1 MNVAAM
7 SMSGEC
13 PNWPTP
19 WSRPPPRRPRSA
31 ARCCCP
37 GRWRRS
43 SYTRWR
49 MPARV
54 RTIVTF
60 LLSFSF
66 YYPGQDWEHFI
77 LGLGRKLPQSDDIRI
92 RQGDLDR
99 LERTF
104 AGNRMKIMNC
114 ALVDFERNCQK
125 YEVNIN
131 IAQHVVE
138 VLKDK
143 DILFPP
149 YSR

>member
-1 MNVAAM
+1 
-7 SMSGEC
+7 
-13 PNWPTP
+13 
-19 WSRPPPRRPRSA
+19 
-31 ARCCCP
+31 
-37 GRWRRS
+37 
-43 SYTRWR
+43 

-54 RTIVTF
+54 RTVVTF
-60 LLSFSF
+60 LLLSFSF

-77 LGLGRKLPQSDDIRI
+77 LGLGRKLPQADDIRI

>member
-1 MNVAAM
+1 
-7 SMSGEC
+7 
-13 PNWPTP
+13 
-19 WSRPPPRRPRSA
+19 
-31 ARCCCP
+31 
-37 GRWRRS
+37 
-43 SYTRWR
+43 

-54 RTIVTF
+54 RTIETF

-77 LGLGRKLPQSDDIRI
+77 LGLGRKLPQADDIRI

-104 AGNRMKIMNC
+104 AGNRTKIMNC

-149 YSR
+149 YTR